1 MHCNEQIL
9 ADFCD
14 PEKLLLCL
22 RIQSLPILWLVLRG
36 LVVLSQRREMARRV
50 RVLLPDIM
58 DTRHYAN
65 GHITMKALM
74 IFKNV
79 MGHLENR
86 EASRIAPN
94 LAEMLLPLFNDA
106 SSEVREC
113 SMRLFKGTMEAV
125 VWWKKADM
133 RKKVRRALMPLF
145 FWMSDETQSVAKA
158 SGEVLLACAKFLKW
172 KQLKDLAQTGQ
183 MWSIRECLVQRS
195 RSEVEGY
202 LQQSLPYLEDAQ
214 ANVRLE
220 AVRFIGLAA
229 WHSKDQGEEKLQ
241 EIIC

>member
-1 MHCNEQIL
+1 
-9 ADFCD
+9 
-14 PEKLLLCL
+14 
-22 RIQSLPILWLVLRG
+22 
-36 LVVLSQRREMARRV
+36 
-50 RVLLPDIM
+50 LLPDIM
-58 DTRHYAN
+58 KTVQYAN
-65 GHITMKALM
+65 VHITMKVLK
-74 IFKNV
+74 IFTAV
-79 MGHLENR
+79 MHHLEKR
-86 EASRIAPN
+86 EFGHITLE
-94 LAEMLLPLFNDA
+94 LAEMLLPLLNDA

-172 KQLKDLAQTGQ
+172 KQLKDLAQTGHPVPLCSLQ
-183 MWSIRECLVQRS
+183 VQRS

-229 WHSKDQGEEKLQ
+229 RHCGDLSEERLQ
-241 EIIC
+241 EIICALQPLAADTEASICSLTTQTIYILRGQRQQPASRWTQLAALCCRPC